1 MKTRI
6 RCTEV
11 TVNDVV
17 TKTYRAEVFCWW
29 HRGSSYFWSP
39 AIGMLNDVDYEAYW
53 ADEEQLKEF
62 FGGYEPSTEER
73 AKALID
79 RLLLKI
85 GEQRKAEAAWKDK
98 KRQEKSSK
106 RPHLTRIHKER
117 NDETT

>member
-17 TKTYRAEVFCWW
+17 TKTYRAEVFCLWY
-29 HRGSSYFWSP
+29 RGSSYFWSP
-39 AIGMLNDVDYEAYW
+39 AIGMLNDVDREVFW
-53 ADEEQLKEF
+53 ATEEELKEF
-62 FGGYEPSTEER
+62 FGGHEPKTEER

-85 GEQRKAEAAWKDK
+85 EEQRKAESDWKDK

-106 RPHLTRIHKER
+106 K
-117 NDETT
+117 TTFNPYP